1 MPIANAQTLPNTYFA
16 AFVHSFHCPNPRQ
29 PQKSFVEWE
38 GGVLRTPVRLPVV
51 DWELKSVT
59 DKQNGGGR
67 QLERVRANHRFSL
80 R

>member
-1 MPIANAQTLPNTYFA
+1 MPKHFQTLTLQ
-16 AFVHSFHCPNPRQ
+16 HSFIRFIAPTPDNP
-29 PQKSFVEWE
+29 KSLFVGWE
-38 GGVLRTPVRLPVV
+38 GGVLRMPVRLPVV
-51 DWELKSVT
+51 DWELTFMT